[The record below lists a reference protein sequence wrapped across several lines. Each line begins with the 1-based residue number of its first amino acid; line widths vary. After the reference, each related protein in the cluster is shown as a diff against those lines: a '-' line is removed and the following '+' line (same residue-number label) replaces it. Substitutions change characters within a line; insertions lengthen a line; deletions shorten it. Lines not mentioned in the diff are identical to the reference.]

1 VLARRP
7 GHGAAT
13 QHMHMHMPHRLAGIG
28 IAVHDCAVTTF
39 GNTLIGS
46 NLFCRQ
52 VHPPNKL
59 GILLFEVVQGGD
71 VLFWN
76 DQKMHGRLRINVSE
90 SQHLIIFIQ
99 YVRLD
104 LALRHFAKQAF
115 VSHYG
120 LPDLRFNIQA
130 KYITGQAPAT
140 RVTSNNMK
148 GLTIRALKANGI
160 GPLDLEIAPG
170 ECVCLSGISG
180 SGKSL
185 TLRAIADLDPSEGE
199 LYLND
204 RRSVDMSGPEWRR
217 NVGLLPAES
226 QWWANTVGEHFA
238 DGKEYIEKVGF
249 DRSVRDWQVARL
261 STGEKQ
267 RLALAR
273 LLANSPKVLLLD
285 EPTAS
290 LDRDNIVRVEA
301 LIEAYQ
307 QQHQCAVLWVS
318 HDPEQ
323 IDRVSGRHLK
333 INRGQFEEA

>member
-1 VLARRP
+1 
-7 GHGAAT
+7 
-13 QHMHMHMPHRLAGIG
+13 MHMHMPYRLAGIG
-28 IAVHDCAVTTF
+28 IAVHDRAVTTI
-39 GNTLIGS
+39 GNTLIGC

-59 GILLFEVVQGGD
+59 GILRFKVVQGSD
-71 VLFWN
+71 VVFRN
-76 DQKMHGRLRINVSE
+76 DQKMDRRLWIDVSE
-90 SQHLIIFIQ
+90 SQYLIIFIQ
-99 YVRLD
+99 YVWLD

-120 LPDLRFNIQA
+120 LPDLRFEIQV

-140 RVTSNNMK
+140 RVSSNNMK
-148 GLTIRALKANGI
+148 GLTIKALKANGI

-185 TLRAIADLDPSEGE
+185 TLRAIADLDTGEGE
-199 LYLND
+199 LYLDNL
-204 RRSVDMSGPEWRR
+204 RSTDMSGPEWRR

-226 QWWANTVGEHFA
+226 QWWANTVGEHFV

-249 DRSVRDWQVARL
+249 DRSVRDWQVTRL

-290 LDRDNIVRVEA
+290 LDRENIRRVEA
-301 LIEAYQ
+301 LIEEYR

-323 IDRVSGRHLK
+323 IARVSGRHLTVSFGRFK
-333 INRGQFEEA
+333 EE